1 MEVFTKYFRRLVQN
15 NSAQIFPGPTR
26 DAQNHATYPILAGE
40 MQKMTQDLQQADRIA
55 ESLDATDPELFKDFD
70 LSTFMDHFKLDPM
83 AKTTLALAC
92 KNASKPDLRSK
103 CK

>member
-15 NSAQIFPGPTR
+15 NAAQIFPGPTR
-26 DAQNHATYPILAGE
+26 DAQHPTTYPILVGE

-55 ESLDATDPELFKDFD
+55 ESLDVTDPELFKDFD

-92 KNASKPDLRSK
+92 KNASKPDLRTK
-103 CK
+103 GK